1 MLSIV
6 GFRRSSRD
14 LRKIPGYLRNKICR
28 TIPFQEASC
37 ILINAR
43 DFKRLEWYYLDK
55 FSSPLIIV
63 YLPKNCDDF
72 FVENSTLVDAVI
84 KEGEWELLE
93 AVLKI
98 KDIASAYNVIN
109 LIKAEQ
115 TGDTENCLNRKALE
129 KVGVADIT
137 EINPEL
143 NPKAGEDLQD
153 SLFRTEQEALNEA
166 LETVGRRTGYHIK
179 RVFF

>member
-1 MLSIV
+1 MFAIV
-6 GFRRSSRD
+6 GFRRGSRD
-14 LRKIPGYLRNKICR
+14 LKKIPSYLRNKLLR

-55 FSSPLIIV
+55 LSSPLIIV

-72 FVENSTLVDAVI
+72 FVENSTLVYAVI

-93 AVLKI
+93 AVLNI
-98 KDIASAYNVIN
+98 KDVASAFAVIN

-115 TGDTENCLNRKALE
+115 AGDTKDCLNE
-129 KVGVADIT
+129 KVLKEVGVTDIT

-143 NPKAGEDLQD
+143 HPKVGEDLQD
-153 SLFRTEQEALNEA
+153 CLFKAEQEVLNEA
-166 LETVGRRTGYHIK
+166 LEIVGRRTGYHIR